1 MDFKDIAASIHTL
14 GCKVN
19 IYESEVMEGLL
30 LEAGFRMVPF
40 TEKAD
45 VYIINTY
52 SVTNIADRKSRQMLH
67 RARALNPDAVVV
79 ACGCYA
85 EAEEEER
92 LLSDGVDLVIGN
104 EEKGRIVRIL
114 EDYLKNG
121 ARPAKSPV
129 SKAEAFR
136 PLRLGAL
143 HGHTRADVKVQDGCS
158 QFCTYC
164 IIPYV
169 RGRIR
174 SRDAEDTVREVEGL
188 VRGGTRE
195 IVLTGIHLSSY
206 GKDLGPGED
215 LLSLIRA
222 VHEVPGL
229 SRIRLG
235 SLEPRL
241 VTRDFAEALA
251 ALPKVCPHFHLSL
264 QSGSAKTLKRM
275 NRRYTPEE
283 YAESIRGLRA
293 VYGAPGLT
301 TDVIVGFPGETEA
314 DFEES
319 MAFVREM
326 AFSDLH
332 VFRYSRRKG
341 TAADRM
347 PDQLTEAV
355 KAERS
360 RKLIALGEEMSEAFI
375 ASLDGKPA
383 EALTEEPAVR
393 DGAEGYTGYT
403 REYVRV
409 FLPGAAGPN
418 RIVSGILRKGGGTAA
433 EIPVFTENT

>member
-45 VYIINTY
+45 VYIINTC

-143 HGHTRADVKVQDGCS
+143 HGHTRADGKVQDGCS

-188 VRGGTRE
+188 VRGGTR
-195 IVLTGIHLSSY
+195 
-206 GKDLGPGED
+206 
-215 LLSLIRA
+215 
-222 VHEVPGL
+222 
-229 SRIRLG
+229 
-235 SLEPRL
+235 
-241 VTRDFAEALA
+241 
-251 ALPKVCPHFHLSL
+251 
-264 QSGSAKTLKRM
+264 
-275 NRRYTPEE
+275 
-283 YAESIRGLRA
+283 
-293 VYGAPGLT
+293 
-301 TDVIVGFPGETEA
+301 
-314 DFEES
+314 
-319 MAFVREM
+319 
-326 AFSDLH
+326 
-332 VFRYSRRKG
+332 
-341 TAADRM
+341 
-347 PDQLTEAV
+347 
-355 KAERS
+355 
-360 RKLIALGEEMSEAFI
+360 
-375 ASLDGKPA
+375 
-383 EALTEEPAVR
+383 
-393 DGAEGYTGYT
+393 
-403 REYVRV
+403 
-409 FLPGAAGPN
+409 
-418 RIVSGILRKGGGTAA
+418 
-433 EIPVFTENT
+433 